1 MDATATAAAAY
12 VTDKLNL
19 TDREIKALIS
29 GEEEYIGEYVTK
41 GAVQWGGMHISRR
54 GTICITVGRG
64 IQNRR
69 RQRGV
74 ERSWT

>member
-1 MDATATAAAAY
+1 MNGRGHTDRSIDICRDASRGRGTVTERGEEGREGRETDRFSATAAAAY

-41 GAVQWGGMHISRR
+41 
-54 GTICITVGRG
+54 
-64 IQNRR
+64 
-69 RQRGV
+69 
-74 ERSWT
+74 